1 MFLINLI
8 ILVVLEFRSLVQK
21 KKNPIQRK
29 RLKKAY
35 FWLWLPIIIV
45 LSCFLLY
52 GFTNVIIDTDSEL
65 GANIRII
72 LNTLLFLI
80 GLLAAFL
87 LPFYS
92 WYVTY
97 RALRELNEP
106 VKQSTKALTSEE
118 KKIQRYQILITRAG
132 DGSFLMGVLFLV
144 LSPFLALIGAN
155 DGGAF
160 LEGPFN
166 ASQYIFNLIFYAIIS
181 VYFILLGRTIR
192 DSNRLLRTKLWILL
206 LSTLLLL
213 AGVIPLVVLVWTI
226 VAIYSVRKLKK
237 LDASALEK
245 RVTKLDRSAAAGLT
259 VDEKEM
265 LIRRGYS
272 HRHNV
277 KNVFPEVIE
286 NLSKRELES
295 YLEEGMRVSNYRKQT
310 ISSRNEEMFSGDELR
325 VKLDIIK
332 LGFKHVNNFSVS
344 TADIEKMPEKELQ
357 KYYQTGL
364 KVLK

>member
-45 LSCFLLY
+45 LSCLLLY
-52 GFTNVIIDTDSEL
+52 GFTNAIIDTDSEL
-65 GANIRII
+65 GVNIRII

-118 KKIQRYQILITRAG
+118 KKVLRYLRLITRAG
-132 DGSFLMGVLFLV
+132 DGSYYMGFLV
-144 LSPFLALIGAN
+144 VFITPGLLYF
-155 DGGAF
+155 F
-160 LEGPFN
+160 GPVLGD
-166 ASQYIFNLIFYAIIS
+166 SYLGELVFY
-181 VYFILLGRTIR
+181 ILLGLFFIILGRSIR
-192 DSNRLLRTKLWILL
+192 NNNRFLLTKLWILL
-206 LSTLLLL
+206 VTSILVL
-213 AGVIPLVVLVWTI
+213 GGFIPILVFAWSI
-226 VAIYSVRKLKK
+226 VAIYSVHKLKQ

-245 RVTKLDRSAAAGLT
+245 RVAKLDRAAAAGLT
-259 VDEKEM
+259 VEEKEM

-277 KNVFPEVIE
+277 KNVFPEVLE

-295 YLEEGMRVSNYRKQT
+295 YLEEGMRVSNYRKHALSPT
-310 ISSRNEEMFSGDELR
+310 NEEKISGDELR
-325 VKLDIIK
+325 VKLEIIK
-332 LGFKHVNNFSVS
+332 LGFKHVNNFSVA
-344 TADIEKMPEKELQ
+344 TEDIEKMPEKELD
-357 KYYQTGL
+357 KYYQAGL
-364 KVLK
+364 RMLK

>member
-45 LSCFLLY
+45 LSCLLLY
-52 GFTNVIIDTDSEL
+52 GFTNAVIDADSDL
-65 GANIRII
+65 GANISTI
-72 LNTLLFLI
+72 LNTILFLLGFI
-80 GLLAAFL
+80 AAFI

-97 RALRELNEP
+97 QALRELNEP
-106 VKQSTKALTSEE
+106 LKQPIRALSPEE
-118 KKIQRYQILITRAG
+118 KKVERYLRLITRAG
-132 DGSFLMGVLFLV
+132 DGSYQMGF
-144 LSPFLALIGAN
+144 
-155 DGGAF
+155 
-160 LEGPFN
+160 
-166 ASQYIFNLIFYAIIS
+166 AIIIIS
-181 VYFILLGRTIR
+181 SGLLLLSGPEGGDLPSYLVAFIIILLLGTYFIMLGRSIR
-192 DSNRLLRTKLWILL
+192 SNNQFLLAKLWILL
-206 LSTLLLL
+206 MSTILVS
-213 AGVIPLVVLVWTI
+213 GGIIPLIVLVWTI
-226 VAIYSVRKLKK
+226 IAIHSVHKIKK

-245 RVTKLDRSAAAGLT
+245 RVAKLDRAAAAGLT

-277 KNVFPEVIE
+277 KNVFPEVLE

-295 YLEEGMRVSNYRKQT
+295 YLEEGMRVSNYRKHALSPT
-310 ISSRNEEMFSGDELR
+310 NEEKISGDELR
-325 VKLDIIK
+325 VKLEIIK
-332 LGFKHVNNFSVS
+332 LGFKHVNNFSVA
-344 TADIEKMPEKELQ
+344 TEDIEKMPEKELD
-357 KYYQTGL
+357 KYYQAGL
-364 KVLK
+364 RMLK